1 MKRIANFFR
10 RAKNAVTVAVI
21 GALVAVSSTSH
32 AAVGDLID
40 NSTGDVVFTPG
51 VLITPLIDV
60 IIMTIVAASSIFL
73 IVVGMRWI
81 YRLARGRG

>member
-1 MKRIANFFR
+1 MKRIANFFC
-10 RAKNAVTVAVI
+10 RAKTAVTLFVI
-21 GALVAVSSTSH
+21 GALVAVSAPAH

-40 NSTGDVVFTPG
+40 NSTGEVVFTPG

-60 IIMTIVAASSIFL
+60 IILTIIAASSIFL